1 MKLVVDKR
9 VLYYPQQHSG
19 MMDSRF
25 DVNFHIKSEKMR
37 NRNDYSSDFSPGHYN
52 LTASMKMTQVDNF
65 RLIKS
70 YRQIYIIEFNSI
82 AEIIFFI

>member
-1 MKLVVDKR
+1 MKLVVDTSNTQ
-9 VLYYPQQHSG
+9 YTQQHSA

-25 DVNFHIKSEKMR
+25 DFNFHIKSEKMR

-70 YRQIYIIEFNSI
+70 YRQIYII
-82 AEIIFFI
+82 